1 MIYEKIILILIMF
14 LLTLTSYRKERIEDV
29 SKQEER
35 DGKIYVIGE
44 KKPYTGT
51 FIVKNQSGKLEY
63 EIKFKMEYF

>member
-1 MIYEKIILILIMF
+1 MKKIILILIMF
-14 LLTLTSYRKERIEDV
+14 LLTLTSYGKERIEDV

-44 KKPYTGT
+44 KKPYIGT